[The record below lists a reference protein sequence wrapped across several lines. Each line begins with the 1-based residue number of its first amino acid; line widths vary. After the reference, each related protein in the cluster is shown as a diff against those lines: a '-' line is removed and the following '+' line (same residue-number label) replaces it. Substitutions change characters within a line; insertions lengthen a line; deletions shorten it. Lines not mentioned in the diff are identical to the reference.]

1 MKEIKLFD
9 YQEDMKERIEK
20 ALRLHRSVMAQMP
33 TGTGKTVLLA
43 SVVESFLREH
53 SNCNVWIVAHRREL
67 VSQIR
72 ETIERVFSKT
82 HPSSLTIK
90 EDFSNHPVNSSKI
103 TPSLFT
109 IKEGST
115 SHPDPLTLRGEGGN
129 RPTRCSE
136 PLRSKVGGP
145 SKVSP
150 DCAGWDRLGATC
162 LRAGDGLGDHL
173 GMSGASK
180 VSPDCLSASASK
192 EVSGYSPD
200 CLSASAF
207 NVPIKAVSIQW
218 LAKHYDEIEE
228 EPGMIVIDEA
238 HHALAKTYKEMWERF
253 PNAKFLG
260 LTATPCRLNG
270 KGFTDLFDVLVQ
282 SWSVPEFIS
291 KGRLATY
298 DFVSIKSDSVTQR
311 LIDSLQ
317 KRGADGDYQNK
328 EMDMLLNKKPS
339 IERLYRSLEEYGK
352 DRKGIVYAI
361 NISHAN
367 AIAEFYRE
375 HGIAAVAIDSKTPS
389 SLRKELIERF
399 KASSNTSFSKITPSL
414 FTLKEGDFSKIT
426 PSLFTIK
433 EGSTSH
439 PDPLTLRGEGGNR
452 PTRCSEPLRSK
463 DGGPSKVSPDCAGW
477 DRLGAT
483 CLRAADGVGDRLTAT
498 CLRAADGVGDGAADR
513 LGATCLRAADGV
525 ADGPADGLGA
535 TCLRP
540 ADELAP
546 IQVLVNVDIFS
557 EGFDCPDVEFVQ
569 LARPTLSLAKYLQMV
584 GRGLRVAKGK
594 KNCVIIDNV
603 GLYRVFG
610 LPSQVW
616 NWNAM
621 FEGKLKVGKRKET
634 PKDREFFLMNEKQ
647 DDIQIHPDSEMMM
660 VMSHEELLQ
669 TLQYCEF
676 VDSKGEFA
684 IIKLPDGKMTVVNR
698 QGEQVLEPGDY
709 YDMKLLDGNILFYRP
724 RRKAKCYY
732 DLLAKAVIDDGT
744 NVAEAPHVVN
754 IKGWE
759 FIEYND
765 IFMSRTQEDFSLPY
779 HPSQYDFLNYGYYM
793 IFRFRPSAPGCQVWF
808 YCEGDEGKMRMSNE
822 ESRNVCFLRNDYEHV
837 YWLCAVLYGERI
849 VVMDSKEDYY
859 LVDSN
864 LKKTYIGCNHPKN
877 ENEDLNFV
885 MPRLG
890 KKYYHEAMLE
900 KKEME
905 ANEMLLLHEKS
916 EAGHVELYQAGKK
929 WGVKVDGKVIV
940 PPLYCSIAQPVGAYC
955 AFEEIPRHWG
965 IMTLKGK
972 VIVDA
977 KYEKVEIRDNG
988 IAVVTGITGKTQTI
1002 NLLKVKG

>member
-9 YQEDMKERIEK
+9 YQENMKERIEK

-67 VSQIR
+67 VSQIKD
-72 ETIERVFSKT
+72 TLNKFLLNFS
-82 HPSSLTIK
+82 
-90 EDFSNHPVNSSKI
+90 FSNHPVPLS
-103 TPSLFT
+103 
-109 IKEGST
+109 KEGST
-115 SHPDPLTLRGEGGN
+115 FSPSPSSSGSGDVTAL
-129 RPTRCSE
+129 RCSE
-136 PLRSKVGGP
+136 PLRSKDGGP

-150 DCAGWDRLGATC
+150 DYAGWDRLDATC
-162 LRAGDGLGDHL
+162 LRPAEGLGDRL
-173 GMSGASK
+173 GISGASK
-180 VSPDCLSASASK
+180 VSPDCLSA
-192 EVSGYSPD
+192 G
-200 CLSASAF
+200 AF

-218 LAKHYDEIEE
+218 LSKHYDEIEE

-298 DFVSIKSDSVTQR
+298 DFVSIKSDGVTQR

-339 IERLYRSLEEYGK
+339 IERLYRSLEEFGK

-399 KASSNTSFSKITPSL
+399 KASNLSFSNHPVNS
-414 FTLKEGDFSKIT
+414 SKIT

-439 PDPLTLRGEGGNR
+439 PGPLSSGAREETAPPRR
-452 PTRCSEPLRSK
+452 SEPLRSK

-477 DRLGAT
+477 DRLTDTCLRVGDGLGAT
-483 CLRAADGVGDRLTAT
+483 CLRAADGVG
-498 CLRAADGVGDGAADR
+498 
-513 LGATCLRAADGV
+513 
-525 ADGPADGLGA
+525 
-535 TCLRP
+535 
-540 ADELAP
+540 DELAP

-647 DDIQIHPDSEMMM
+647 DDILIHPDSEMMM
-660 VMSHEELLQ
+660 VVSHEELLQ
-669 TLQYCEF
+669 TLHYREF
-676 VDSKGEFA
+676 VDSRGEFA

-709 YDMKLLDGNILFYRP
+709 RDMKLLDGNILFYRH
-724 RRKAKCYY
+724 RRKEVCYY
-732 DLLAKAVIDDGT
+732 DLLSGAIIDDGP
-744 NVAEAPHVVN
+744 NVYDVPKVVTLE
-754 IKGWE
+754 GWE
-759 FIEYND
+759 FIKYGD
-765 IFMSRTQEDFSLPY
+765 VYMSRTYEHFSWPY
-779 HPSQYDFLNYGYYM
+779 CPSKYDLFNFGDYLIYRYNYLVD
-793 IFRFRPSAPGCQVWF
+793 SGCQEW
-808 YCEGDEGKMRMSNE
+808 YYYEGGNGLMMKATIDSN
-822 ESRNVCFLRNDYEHV
+822 RVCFLRGDYEHV
-837 YWLCAVLYGERI
+837 YWKCATLRCGCI
-849 VVMDSKEDYY
+849 VVMDSKQDYY
-859 LVDSN
+859 LVDSY
-864 LKKTYIGCNHPKN
+864 LKKTYIGCNNPKN
-877 ENEDLNFV
+877 ENEDLHIV

-890 KKYYHEAMLE
+890 KKYYDEMMLQE
-900 KKEME
+900 KKKE

-929 WGVKVDGKVIV
+929 WGIKVDGRVVV
-940 PPLYCSIAQPVGAYC
+940 PPLYRIIAQPVGAYC

-977 KYEKVEIRDNG
+977 KYEKVEIRDGG
-988 IAVVTGITGKTQTI
+988 IAVVTDITGKTQTI
-1002 NLLKVKG
+1002 HLK

>member
-1 MKEIKLFD
+1 MNKIKLFD

-33 TGTGKTVLLA
+33 TGTGKTYLLTA
-43 SVVESFLREH
+43 VIDSFV
-53 SNCNVWIVAHRREL
+53 SNNPMEKVWIVAHRREL
-67 VSQIR
+67 VSQID
-72 ETIERVFSKT
+72 ETVRKFHSYSASNT
-82 HPSSLTIK
+82 SSLL
-90 EDFSNHPVNSSKI
+90 SS
-103 TPSLFT
+103 
-109 IKEGST
+109 
-115 SHPDPLTLRGEGGN
+115 
-129 RPTRCSE
+129 
-136 PLRSKVGGP
+136 V
-145 SKVSP
+145 
-150 DCAGWDRLGATC
+150 
-162 LRAGDGLGDHL
+162 
-173 GMSGASK
+173 
-180 VSPDCLSASASK
+180 
-192 EVSGYSPD
+192 
-200 CLSASAF
+200 
-207 NVPIKAVSIQW
+207 KAMSIQW
-218 LAKHYDEIEE
+218 LMRHYDEIEE

-238 HHALAKTYKEMWERF
+238 HHALAKIYKEMWERF
-253 PNAKFLG
+253 PKAKFLG

-282 SWSVPEFIS
+282 SWAVPEFIS

-298 DFVSIKSDSVTQR
+298 DFVSIKSDGVTQR

-339 IERLYRSLEEYGK
+339 IDRLYRSLEEFGK

-361 NISHAN
+361 NISHAQK
-367 AIAEFYRE
+367 ITKLYQE
-375 HGIAAVAIDSKTPS
+375 HGVKAIAIDSKTPAME
-389 SLRKELIERF
+389 RQQDIEAF
-399 KASSNTSFSKITPSL
+399 KK
-414 FTLKEGDFSKIT
+414 GD
-426 PSLFTIK
+426 
-433 EGSTSH
+433 
-439 PDPLTLRGEGGNR
+439 
-452 PTRCSEPLRSK
+452 
-463 DGGPSKVSPDCAGW
+463 
-477 DRLGAT
+477 
-483 CLRAADGVGDRLTAT
+483 
-498 CLRAADGVGDGAADR
+498 
-513 LGATCLRAADGV
+513 
-525 ADGPADGLGA
+525 
-535 TCLRP
+535 
-540 ADELAP
+540 

-621 FEGKLKVGKRKET
+621 FEGKLKVGKKKET
-634 PKDREFFLMNEKQ
+634 AKEREFFLMNEKQ

-660 VMSHEELLQ
+660 VMSHDELLQ
-669 TLQYCEF
+669 TIQYREF

-698 QGEQVLEPGDY
+698 QGEQVLEPGGY

-724 RRKAKCYY
+724 RRKEVCYY

-765 IFMSRTQEDFSLPY
+765 IFMSRTQEEFSLPY
-779 HPSQYDFLNYGYYM
+779 RPSQYDFLNYGYYM
-793 IFRFRPSAPGCQVWF
+793 IFRFRPSAIGCQVW
-808 YCEGDEGKMRMSNE
+808 YHYEGGEGKMRLSYE
-822 ESRNVCFLRNDYEHV
+822 DSRNVCFLRNDYEHV
-837 YWLCAVLYGERI
+837 YWLCAVLYGEHI
-849 VVMDSKEDYY
+849 VVMDSKQDYY

-864 LKKTYIGCNHPKN
+864 LKKTYIGCNNPKN

-890 KKYYHEAMLE
+890 KKYYHEAMLQ
-900 KKEME
+900 KKKME
-905 ANEMLLLHEKS
+905 ASEMLLLHEKS

-929 WGVKVDGKVIV
+929 WGVKVDGRVIV
-940 PPLYCSIAQPVGAYC
+940 PPLYHSIAQPVGAYC
-955 AFEEIPRHWG
+955 AFEQVPRHWG
-965 IMTLKGK
+965 VMTLKGK

-1002 NLLKVKG
+1002 NLK

>member
-1 MKEIKLFD
+1 MKDIKLFD

-72 ETIERVFSKT
+72 ETIQRVFSKT
-82 HPSSLTIK
+82 HPQWSLHPLRFPRSRGTETSLTLK
-90 EDFSNHPVNSSKI
+90 GDLSNHPVPLS
-103 TPSLFT
+103 
-109 IKEGST
+109 KEGST
-115 SHPDPLTLRGEGGN
+115 FSPSPSSSGSGDVTAPPR
-129 RPTRCSE
+129 RSE

-150 DCAGWDRLGATC
+150 DCLSAGALKGTSKVSPDCLSAGA
-162 LRAGDGLGDHL
+162 LK
-173 GMSGASK
+173 GASK
-180 VSPDCLSASASK
+180 VSPDCLCGVNRLAEK
-192 EVSGYSPD
+192 EDDTS
-200 CLSASAF
+200 F
-207 NVPIKAVSIQW
+207 NLIEKPLDSSLFTLRSSLIKAVSIQW
-218 LAKHYDEIEE
+218 LSKHYDEIEE

-298 DFVSIKSDSVTQR
+298 DFVSIKSDGVTQG

-328 EMDMLLNKKPS
+328 EMDRVLNKKPS
-339 IERLYRSLEEYGK
+339 IERLYKSFEKYGK

-399 KASSNTSFSKITPSL
+399 KASSNTSQYFSKTHLSSL
-414 FTLKEGDFSKIT
+414 TLKG
-426 PSLFTIK
+426 
-433 EGSTSH
+433 GSTAF
-439 PDPLTLRGEGGNR
+439 PKPLSPQGTGDVTAPPRR
-452 PTRCSEPLRSK
+452 SEPLRSK
-463 DGGPSKVSPDCAGW
+463 DGGPSKVSPDFLSAGALKEASKPSPDCAGW

-483 CLRAADGVGDRLTAT
+483 CLRAADGA
-498 CLRAADGVGDGAADR
+498 
-513 LGATCLRAADGV
+513 
-525 ADGPADGLGA
+525 
-535 TCLRP
+535 
-540 ADELAP
+540 AP

-557 EGFDCPDVEFVQ
+557 EGFDCPDIEFVQ

-584 GRGLRVAKGK
+584 GRGLRVARGK
-594 KNCVIIDNV
+594 KSCVMIDNV

-621 FEGKLKVGKRKET
+621 FEGKLKVGKKKET
-634 PKDREFFLMNEKQ
+634 AKERAFFLGSEEQEGHQ
-647 DDIQIHPDSEMMM
+647 DDSNSEMEM
-660 VMSHEELLQ
+660 VVSHEELLQ
-669 TLQYCEF
+669 TLHYREF
-676 VDSKGEFA
+676 VDSRGEFA

-709 YDMKLLDGNILFYRP
+709 RDMKLLDGNILFYRH
-724 RRKAKCYY
+724 RRKEVCYY
-732 DLLAKAVIDDGT
+732 DLLSGAIIDDGP
-744 NVAEAPHVVN
+744 NVYDVPKVVTLE
-754 IKGWE
+754 GWE
-759 FIEYND
+759 FIKYGD
-765 IFMSRTQEDFSLPY
+765 VYMSRTYEHFSWPY
-779 HPSQYDFLNYGYYM
+779 CPSKYDLFNFGDYLIYRYNYLVD
-793 IFRFRPSAPGCQVWF
+793 SGCQEW
-808 YCEGDEGKMRMSNE
+808 YYYEGGNGLMMKATIDSN
-822 ESRNVCFLRNDYEHV
+822 RVCFLRGDYEHV
-837 YWLCAVLYGERI
+837 YWKCATLRCGCI
-849 VVMDSKEDYY
+849 VVMDSKQDYY
-859 LVDSN
+859 LVDSY
-864 LKKTYIGCNHPKN
+864 LKKIYIGCNNPKN
-877 ENEDLNFV
+877 ENEDLHIV

-890 KKYYHEAMLE
+890 KKYYDEMMLQE
-900 KKEME
+900 KKKEASEMI
-905 ANEMLLLHEKS
+905 LLHEKS
-916 EAGHVELYQAGKK
+916 VAGHVELYQAGKK
-929 WGVKVDGKVIV
+929 WGIKVDGRVVV
-940 PPLYCSIAQPVGAYC
+940 PPLYRSIAQPVGAYC
-955 AFEEIPRHWG
+955 AFEEIPRYWG

-977 KYEKVEIRDNG
+977 KYEKVEIRDGG
-988 IAVVTGITGKTQTI
+988 IAVVTDITGKTQTI
-1002 NLLKVKG
+1002 HLKV

>member
-72 ETIERVFSKT
+72 ETIQRVFFESPRPSLAKEGDFSNHPVPLSKEGNFSKT
-82 HPSSLTIK
+82 HPSSLTLK
-90 EDFSNHPVNSSKI
+90 G
-103 TPSLFT
+103 
-109 IKEGST
+109 GST
-115 SHPDPLTLRGEGGN
+115 SFPKPLSPQGTGDVTAPPR
-129 RPTRCSE
+129 RSE

-150 DCAGWDRLGATC
+150 DC
-162 LRAGDGLGDHL
+162 
-173 GMSGASK
+173 
-180 VSPDCLSASASK
+180 LSAGALKEAS
-192 EVSGYSPD
+192 ECLPD

-218 LAKHYDEIEE
+218 LSKHYDEIEE

-282 SWSVPEFIS
+282 SWNIPEFIS

-298 DFVSIKSDSVTQR
+298 DFVSIKSDGATQR

-339 IERLYRSLEEYGK
+339 IERLYRSLEEFGK

-361 NISHAN
+361 NISHAQK
-367 AIAEFYRE
+367 ITKLYQE
-375 HGIAAVAIDSKTPS
+375 HGVKAIAIDSKTPAME
-389 SLRKELIERF
+389 RQQDIEAF
-399 KASSNTSFSKITPSL
+399 KK
-414 FTLKEGDFSKIT
+414 
-426 PSLFTIK
+426 
-433 EGSTSH
+433 
-439 PDPLTLRGEGGNR
+439 GN
-452 PTRCSEPLRSK
+452 
-463 DGGPSKVSPDCAGW
+463 
-477 DRLGAT
+477 
-483 CLRAADGVGDRLTAT
+483 
-498 CLRAADGVGDGAADR
+498 
-513 LGATCLRAADGV
+513 
-525 ADGPADGLGA
+525 
-535 TCLRP
+535 
-540 ADELAP
+540 

-621 FEGKLKVGKRKET
+621 FEGKLKVGKKKET
-634 PKDREFFLMNEKQ
+634 AKEREFFLMNEKQ
-647 DDIQIHPDSEMMM
+647 DDIQIHPDSELMM
-660 VMSHEELLQ
+660 VISHEELLQ
-669 TLQYCEF
+669 TIQYREF

-698 QGEQVLEPGDY
+698 QGEPVLEPGDY
-709 YDMKLLDGNILFYRP
+709 YDMKLLNGNILFYRP
-724 RRKAKCYY
+724 RRKEVCYY

-765 IFMSRTQEDFSLPY
+765 IFMSRTQEEFSLPY
-779 HPSQYDFLNYGYYM
+779 RPSQYDFLNYGYYM
-793 IFRFRPSAPGCQVWF
+793 IFRFRPSAIGCQVW
-808 YCEGDEGKMRMSNE
+808 YHYEGGEGKMRLSYE
-822 ESRNVCFLRNDYEHV
+822 DSRNVCFLRNDYEHV
-837 YWLCAVLYGERI
+837 YWLCAVLYGEHI
-849 VVMDSKEDYY
+849 VVMDSKQDYY

-864 LKKTYIGCNHPKN
+864 LKKTYIGCNNPKN

-890 KKYYHEAMLE
+890 KKYYKEAMLQ
-900 KKEME
+900 KKKME

-929 WGVKVDGKVIV
+929 WGVKVDGRVIV
-940 PPLYCSIAQPVGAYC
+940 PPLYHRIAQPVGAYC
-955 AFEEIPRHWG
+955 AFEQVPRHWG
-965 IMTLKGK
+965 VMTLKGK

-1002 NLLKVKG
+1002 NLK

>member
-1 MKEIKLFD
+1 MNVIKLFD

-53 SNCNVWIVAHRREL
+53 SDCNVWIVAHRREL
-67 VSQIR
+67 VSQIKD
-72 ETIERVFSKT
+72 TLNKFLLNFS
-82 HPSSLTIK
+82 
-90 EDFSNHPVNSSKI
+90 FSNHPVPLS
-103 TPSLFT
+103 
-109 IKEGST
+109 KEGST
-115 SHPDPLTLRGEGGN
+115 FSPSPSSSGSGDVTAL
-129 RPTRCSE
+129 RCSE

-150 DCAGWDRLGATC
+150 DCAGWDRLG
-162 LRAGDGLGDHL
+162 
-173 GMSGASK
+173 MSGASK
-180 VSPDCLSASASK
+180 V
-192 EVSGYSPD
+192 SPD

-218 LAKHYDEIEE
+218 LSKHYDEIEE

-238 HHALAKTYKEMWERF
+238 HHALAKTYKKMWERF
-253 PNAKFLG
+253 PKAKFLG

-282 SWSVPEFIS
+282 SWDVPEFIS

-298 DFVSIKSDSVTQR
+298 DFVSIKSDGVTQR

-339 IERLYRSLEEYGK
+339 IERLYQSLEEYGK

-399 KASSNTSFSKITPSL
+399 KASSLSFSKTHPSSL
-414 FTLKEGDFSKIT
+414 TLKG
-426 PSLFTIK
+426 
-433 EGSTSH
+433 GSTAF
-439 PDPLTLRGEGGNR
+439 PKPLSPQGTGDVTAL
-452 PTRCSEPLRSK
+452 RCSEPLRSK
-463 DGGPSKVSPDCAGW
+463 DGGPSKVSPDCLCGVN
-477 DRLGAT
+477 RL
-483 CLRAADGVGDRLTAT
+483 ADG
-498 CLRAADGVGDGAADR
+498 
-513 LGATCLRAADGV
+513 
-525 ADGPADGLGA
+525 
-535 TCLRP
+535 
-540 ADELAP
+540 LAP

-594 KNCVIIDNV
+594 KNCLIIDNV

-621 FEGKLKVGKRKET
+621 FEGKLKVGKKKET
-634 PKDREFFLMNEKQ
+634 PKERNFFLMYGKQ
-647 DDIQIHPDSEMMM
+647 ETMPVGQDSEMMM
-660 VMSHEELLQ
+660 VMSHEELMQSLK
-669 TLQYCEF
+669 YREF
-676 VDSKGEFA
+676 VDCNDDFA
-684 IIKLPDGKMTVVNR
+684 IVKLNDGKMTVVNR
-698 QGEQVLEPGDY
+698 QGEQVIEPGNY
-709 YDMKLLDGNILFYRP
+709 YDMKFLQGNILSYRP
-724 RRKAKCYY
+724 RRKTVCYY
-732 DLLAKAVIDDGT
+732 DLLARVVIDEDIH
-744 NVAEAPHVVN
+744 AKDAPEVITIN
-754 IKGWE
+754 KWE
-759 FIEYND
+759 FVEYNGL
-765 IFMSRTQEDFSLPY
+765 FRSRTYENFALPFR
-779 HPSQYDFLNYGYYM
+779 PSQYDLWNYGYYL
-793 IFRFRPSAPGCQVWF
+793 IYNFQRSTASGCQEWI
-808 YCEGDEGKMRMSNE
+808 YKE
-822 ESRNVCFLRNDYEHV
+822 EDGGSMQMNKENSEKACFLRGDHTHV
-837 YWLCAVLYGERI
+837 YWLCADLYDSGI
-849 VVMDSKEDYY
+849 VVMDSHEDYY
-859 LVDSN
+859 FVDSS
-864 LKKTYIGCNHPKN
+864 LKKTYIGCNQPKTES
-877 ENEDLNFV
+877 ENLMV
-885 MPRLG
+885 AMPRLG
-890 KKYYHEAMLE
+890 KVVYEREMKRRKKQEEQELE
-900 KKEME
+900 LM
-905 ANEMLLLHEKS
+905 HEKS

-940 PPLYCSIAQPVGAYC
+940 PPLYHSIAQPVGAYC
-955 AFEEIPRHWG
+955 AFEQIPQHWG

-1002 NLLKVKG
+1002 KLLKVKE